1 LNPSYYITL
10 EEIFMSSDS
19 WLILLKVD
27 GRSIKVTVQANS
39 ATEAM
44 FIAKAQY
51 GSQYV
56 SVLGKA

>member
-1 LNPSYYITL
+1 MSYYLIL
-10 EEIFMSSDS
+10 KENFMSSNS

-27 GRSIKVTVQANS
+27 GKSIKVTVQVNS

-44 FIAKAQY
+44 FVAKAQY

-56 SVLGKA
+56 AVIGKA